1 MMRSFPHLV
10 AGMVSMLVALLLAW
24 MPYNLW
30 LLVAAAVAMIC
41 GAQTELWL
49 KRRSA

>member
-10 AGMVSMLVALLLAW
+10 AAVVSILIALLLAW

-30 LLVAAAVAMIC
+30 LLVAAVLAMMA
-41 GAQTELWL
+41 GAQTEQWV
-49 KRRSA
+49 KRRQA

>member
-10 AGMVSMLVALLLAW
+10 AGMVSILVSLLLTW

-30 LLVAAAVAMIC
+30 LLIAAAVAMLC

-49 KRRSA
+49 QRRSS